1 MSISNS
7 FALPV
12 KVVATDASLGH
23 YRVDDSFGMV
33 VAALMK
39 KDEAEAIKLALD
51 SHESLVSAN
60 KELSDALAS
69 VKADLLERADT
80 DSGGMK
86 VVNCGNSVWIKINR
100 ALAKHSQESK

>member
-7 FALPV
+7 FSLPV

-51 SHESLVSAN
+51 SHESLVATN
-60 KELSDALAS
+60 KELASALGQLLKTDYMS
-69 VKADLLERADT
+69 FEEKHKYKA
-80 DSGGMK
+80 
-86 VVNCGNSVWIKINR
+86 V
-100 ALAKHSQESK
+100 LAKHSQESK